1 MKLNIRRDFYTL
13 ASVNEDAA
21 ELTLYGDI
29 VESRPID
36 WWTDEPVEGNF
47 IVLDEFL
54 EDLNQVQGCKKLT
67 IRMNSYGGDAGV
79 SVTIHNRLRELS
91 RNGTEITCVVDGVAM
106 SGGSLIMC
114 AADQV
119 GVNPSS
125 LVMIHKCWCFI
136 FGGYNADELR
146 HAAESNDA
154 YDRAQ
159 AAIYAR
165 KTGMEEDRILEMM
178 AETTYLTGLDAV
190 NFGFADYLLE
200 DAEETPISASADRRF
215 LFAQGRKIHLAPGMT
230 IPEDIPTITPEAAA
244 TTAPDVINTMPE
256 EPGEGGNA
264 MTLEELRQEH
274 PELVSEIEASVS
286 HNDAVEAERQR
297 IREID
302 QIAGLFSDA
311 LVEEAKYGSPCT
323 AQEMSYRAAQQAAQQ
338 GRSFLASLET
348 DGQESGAQE
357 VGAVAAPAD
366 TDQPMTDAARMAAG
380 EAMAKKLA
388 GNG

>member
-1 MKLNIRRDFYTL
+1 
-13 ASVNEDAA
+13 
-21 ELTLYGDI
+21 
-29 VESRPID
+29 
-36 WWTDEPVEGNF
+36 
-47 IVLDEFL
+47 
-54 EDLNQVQGCKKLT
+54 
-67 IRMNSYGGDAGV
+67 
-79 SVTIHNRLRELS
+79 
-91 RNGTEITCVVDGVAM
+91 
-106 SGGSLIMC
+106 
-114 AADQV
+114 
-119 GVNPSS
+119 
-125 LVMIHKCWCFI
+125 
-136 FGGYNADELR
+136 
-146 HAAESNDA
+146 
-154 YDRAQ
+154 
-159 AAIYAR
+159 
-165 KTGMEEDRILEMM
+165 MEEDRILEMM

-357 VGAVAAPAD
+357 VGAAAAPTD